1 MKTSVFAVRAVLGRS
16 DTGNYRTVAA
26 LARYIE
32 NLGVHERVVVALHED
47 ADLRAAIDLHP
58 ARRLAHSAHEDVRRV
73 CAQRACSDVTTI
85 SGIESLRSLLLAV
98 EHPPLIVVQR
108 GVGHEVL
115 GGRERLPIPAEH
127 RHAHVAVA
135 SRPVADPGTS

>member
-1 MKTSVFAVRAVLGRS
+1 MASHPTI
-16 DTGNYRTVAA
+16 AA
-26 LARYIE
+26 LPRSVVDV
-32 NLGVHERVVVALHED
+32 GVFQRVVVALHED
-47 ADLRAAIDLHP
+47 ADLWAAVDLHP
-58 ARRLAHSAHEDVRRV
+58 ARRLAHPAHEDVWRV

-85 SGIESLRSLLLAV
+85 NGESLRSLLLAV

-135 SRPVADPGTS
+135 SNVAV

>member
-1 MKTSVFAVRAVLGRS
+1 MASHPTI
-16 DTGNYRTVAA
+16 AA
-26 LARYIE
+26 LPRCVVDV
-32 NLGVHERVVVALHED
+32 GVFQRVVVALHED
-47 ADLRAAIDLHP
+47 ADLRAAVDLHP
-58 ARRLAHSAHEDVRRV
+58 ARGLAHSAHEDVGRV

-135 SRPVADPGTS
+135 SNVAV